1 MALAAFTP
9 TGQVAMAATNTS
21 QVVTI
26 PADGTPTQVIVT
38 NFGPA
43 DAFVALAATVTVATG
58 TPVLARQSIAL
69 TLGDATELAAMTVGG
84 TATLRITAAT

>member
-9 TGQVAMAATNTS
+9 TGQVALAATNSS
-21 QVVTI
+21 QAVTI
-26 PADGTPTQVIVT
+26 PTTGTPTQVIVT

-58 TPVLARQSIAL
+58 TPILTRQSIAL
-69 TLGDATELAAMTVGG
+69 TLGDATELAAITVGK
-84 TATLRITAAT
+84 TANLRITAAT